1 MYLCNLLLRMMRR
14 HPFAVFFRTPFIV
27 NKFEQL
33 LIPNLTNMNKML
45 KAVAA
50 VMLMMAV
57 VFTAGCNKPE
67 DEPNNDEN
75 VTVTVTTI
83 TPSNITTKTAVCGAE
98 VVVSEGVTLEELGV
112 CWGFQEN
119 PTASEEHLSTAQWNE
134 PFTCKLTELNHNTV
148 YHVRAYAKKGSDYYY
163 GADKKFTTEERPS
176 GNGTYNGHD
185 YIDLGLPSGT
195 LWATCN
201 VGAEMPEDLGGY
213 FAWGETTTK
222 ATYEWSTYKYCNGS
236 ENTITKYCN
245 DANYGYNGYSDE
257 LVILQPDDDAATAN
271 WGNGWRMPTLEEC
284 KELVDNTTST
294 WIRQNAV
301 SGRIFTSENG
311 NSIFLPAAH
320 TFLYGQYWG
329 GDYWSSSLCGRPDC
343 GEHLGFGS
351 GAVDAGGNA
360 GNRYAGL
367 SVRPVRSVE

>member
-45 KAVAA
+45 KAIAA
-50 VMLMMAV
+50 LMLMTAV

-67 DEPNNDEN
+67 DEPNNDET
-75 VTVTVTTI
+75 VTITVTTI

-163 GADKKFTTEERPS
+163 GAD
-176 GNGTYNGHD
+176 
-185 YIDLGLPSGT
+185 
-195 LWATCN
+195 
-201 VGAEMPEDLGGY
+201 
-213 FAWGETTTK
+213 
-222 ATYEWSTYKYCNGS
+222 
-236 ENTITKYCN
+236 
-245 DANYGYNGYSDE
+245 
-257 LVILQPDDDAATAN
+257 
-271 WGNGWRMPTLEEC
+271 
-284 KELVDNTTST
+284 
-294 WIRQNAV
+294 
-301 SGRIFTSENG
+301 
-311 NSIFLPAAH
+311 
-320 TFLYGQYWG
+320 
-329 GDYWSSSLCGRPDC
+329 
-343 GEHLGFGS
+343 
-351 GAVDAGGNA
+351 
-360 GNRYAGL
+360 
-367 SVRPVRSVE
+367 

>member
-1 MYLCNLLLRMMRR
+1 MKKVM
-14 HPFAVFFRTPFIV
+14 
-27 NKFEQL
+27 
-33 LIPNLTNMNKML
+33 

-50 VMLMMAV
+50 IMLITAI

-67 DEPNNDEN
+67 DEPNNE
-75 VTVTVTTI
+75 TVTVTTI
-83 TPSNITTKTAVCGAE
+83 TPSDITTTTAVCGAK
-98 VVVSEGVTLEELGV
+98 VVISEGVTLEELGV
-112 CWGFQEN
+112 CWGLQEN

-134 PFTCKLTELNHNTV
+134 PFTCTLTELNHNTV
-148 YHVRAYAKKGSDYYY
+148 YHVRAYAKQGSDYYY
-163 GADKKFTTEERPS
+163 GADKTFTTEKRPS

-201 VGAEMPEDLGGY
+201 VGAETPEGLGSY

-222 ATYEWSTYKYCNGS
+222 ADYDWSTYKYCNGS

-245 DANYGYNGYSDE
+245 DVNYGYNGYSDE
-257 LVILQPDDDAATAN
+257 LVILQPGDDAATAN
-271 WGNGWRMPTLEEC
+271 WGDGWRMPTKEEFE
-284 KELVDNTTST
+284 ELISNTTNGWT
-294 WIRQNAV
+294 QEGARGWL
-301 SGRIFTSENG
+301 FTAANG

-329 GDYWSSSLCGRPDC
+329 GDYWSSSLFWHPDC
-343 GEHLGFGS
+343 GYSLSFGT
-351 GAVDAGGNA
+351 GAVGIGGSV
-360 GNRYAGL
+360 RYVGC